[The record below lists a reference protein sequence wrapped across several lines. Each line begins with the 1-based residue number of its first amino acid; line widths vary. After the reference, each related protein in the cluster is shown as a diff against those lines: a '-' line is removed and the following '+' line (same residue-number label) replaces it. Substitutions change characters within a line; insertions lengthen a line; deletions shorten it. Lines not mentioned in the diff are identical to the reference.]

1 MGKLDPV
8 RREVIIPVAWIKRSG
23 FQVRDQPN
31 HRGRRRRI
39 RSVLEARNGPMATPS
54 PKQGVPTKKTQ
65 TMKNHHKQYYPLRE
79 KGRSTMIQSPTPNNS
94 SPRVERQQYQ
104 ERLVADRGSIA
115 RIRSRLIQRYR
126 KNLKVRNRKKKGK
139 DDWFNQLFYFMVEL
153 F

>member
-1 MGKLDPV
+1 
-8 RREVIIPVAWIKRSG
+8 
-23 FQVRDQPN
+23 
-31 HRGRRRRI
+31 
-39 RSVLEARNGPMATPS
+39 
-54 PKQGVPTKKTQ
+54 
-65 TMKNHHKQYYPLRE
+65 
-79 KGRSTMIQSPTPNNS
+79 MIQSPTPNNS